1 MNTFR
6 IGYKSFYRETSDHH
20 SDYIEADNRIAALK
34 VFAKEHKIPKAS
46 RQQPDKW
53 KWWDGEWLYEFRV
66 VEPVKIIPCPHCSG
80 KGEITAF
87 ENEPSAKK

>member
-20 SDYIEADNRIAALK
+20 SDYIQAENEIAALNA
-34 VFAKEHKIPKAS
+34 FAKEHKIPRAN

-53 KWWDGEWLYEFRV
+53 EWWDGEWLYVFRTI
-66 VEPVKIIPCPHCSG
+66 EPVKIIPCLHCGG
-80 KGEITAF
+80 KGLVAVAETVI
-87 ENEPSAKK
+87 PK